1 MASRGD
7 SIQKDAV
14 SSFDAKLDSVL
25 TDKNWLCN
33 PARSEEL
40 VSIRNKFS
48 LINIRDEDSNL

>member
-25 TDKNWLCN
+25 TDKNWLWN